1 MESELL
7 AGRYQLVAQIG
18 EGATGRVWRGFD
30 TLLERAVAI
39 KIVDLAGSTD
49 PAIATPM
56 GMTKP

>member
-39 KIVDLAGSTD
+39 
-49 PAIATPM
+49 
-56 GMTKP
+56 